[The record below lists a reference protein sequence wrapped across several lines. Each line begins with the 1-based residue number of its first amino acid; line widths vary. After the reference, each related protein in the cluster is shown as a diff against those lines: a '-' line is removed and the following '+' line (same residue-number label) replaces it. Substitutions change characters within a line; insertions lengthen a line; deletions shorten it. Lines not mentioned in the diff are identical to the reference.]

1 MGALVSVLT
10 ALTPKG
16 RGTLPASSP
25 EPPSLWICTLGLG
38 LGVLP
43 QVLSKS
49 GGYQAAAR
57 FFSA

>member
-1 MGALVSVLT
+1 MGELVSVLA

-25 EPPSLWICTLGLG
+25 EPPSLWICTLELG

-43 QVLSKS
+43 QVLS
-49 GGYQAAAR
+49 R
-57 FFSA
+57 TR